1 MAEAWLE
8 QAATNLTAKPAALPE
23 SRNWLEEAH
32 QSLVSM
38 EDARLRTSVNNA
50 LKSNPDEAA
59 RTKLGALT
67 VGVPMDVAER
77 QPQVVDLAKQSNI
90 LQKLQDTEYTKKAFA
105 DPEFAKIAHDDV
117 DNLSFWE
124 RIGNGLKRGATN
136 VGVTAEAMG
145 YFIDKTLSDI
155 GSMTLPKPKSMTDE
169 QWAKAQEKIQVG
181 RGAGGLSIA
190 AKSYG
195 AIPQD
200 PKMKEFASVVEQQPT
215 TMGGIGEGMAY
226 LAQNPSVLGVLF
238 AEQVAPLTA
247 FGVPA
252 GFAVSPIRKAV
263 TDRLTNEAV
272 KRYVAAT
279 VPMAALQ
286 FGTNAGMTF
295 GGEMAEGISRGLTP
309 EAAAG
314 RASIKSVVEGA
325 VNAAFAFAPVP
336 VGTTRLKKAGTVAA
350 EAVKQ
355 GVAGAAGATA
365 SAAAVG
371 ENISLAEQMLEFFGE
386 FTTAPVD
393 IATAALSDPGA
404 ANIVRD
410 AAAARQAQATA
421 AMMEQVGQAAKEGK
435 LGKRSPEDLKRFV
448 DGMETPEVYIEAREF
463 AKYFQEL
470 GVDPRQ
476 VASEIPGVAEQFD
489 EAVASGGDLRM
500 TMGDYASK
508 IAATEHHA
516 ALSKHIRT
524 DPDDPTPA
532 QAEKFEQEYGQ
543 KLQARADEIL
553 AETEER
559 DPIIASADQVRDQ
572 ITQQITST
580 GKFDERAAA
589 QKAELHRA
597 FSIVMGK
604 ELGIMPHEVY
614 ERYGLQFRV
623 PPPSA
628 EPTPPPGETVAGGT
642 LYQKTGEKFISPTI
656 TINGVERPT
665 TNSKG
670 QPIAQTE
677 EALRNFWKWFAD
689 SRVVDDQGRPLV
701 MYRGSMHEN
710 AEAFSDQALIF
721 TTEEKEF
728 AELYGRGGKVF
739 SIYVKAEKPF
749 EASRNEGIR
758 LWNRFLDETSA
769 PSYATAGSDRGAL
782 PFWTMEPQLR
792 KWLDGNAI
800 PYDGIYFAES
810 DRSSSLAV
818 LDIKQIKSTDNIGT
832 FSPEDPNILRQQ
844 RRGQIS
850 MAEDITQA
858 PSVISLFEGADLS
871 TVLHETGHFFFE
883 VYKDISSRP
892 DAPEKVKAD
901 MAALLSFVG
910 VESLDKWNSMSIEER
925 RAGHEKVAE
934 AFEVYLFEGKAP
946 SEGMKSLF
954 RTYRAWLNQ
963 VYQNIKDYLSPE
975 KITPEV
981 RSVFDRMLAS
991 DEQIAAT
998 QKARSF
1004 IPLFTREEFTNEEEW
1019 QKYQDTV
1026 TAQTDDAVE
1035 KLERRSL
1042 RDLKWLDNAKS
1053 KEMKRLQAAGKEV
1066 RAGVKAEVDAEVRNR
1081 PVYQAMRFLSH
1092 GELADLKGLNRDA
1105 RRGITEAGLTTTK
1118 LSSEALKAQYG
1129 DAPAAKWRYMP
1140 TGRYGWR
1147 TEKGGLDP
1155 DAVAEWFGF
1164 SSGDALVNALLEAEK
1179 MDTLI
1184 ESITDQRMLEEHADL
1199 SDPQAIEDAANDAI
1213 HNEAHTRMVATELAK
1228 LDKKVGNLKMLLK
1241 ASDEYARER
1250 IAKMKVRD
1258 LKPLQYLAAASR
1270 AARNARNAYKSLKE
1284 PETAYKT
1291 VYTAKIKKG
1300 LSEEDAIAKATEA
1313 KTRAEERIKERG
1325 GRPAS
1330 ELAAQAKRDQLLSG
1344 RLYRAAIEAQQNNEK
1359 ALAYFKKFE
1368 KPEYL
1373 KRIDPDEQEA
1383 IVELLGRYDLR
1394 KSVTLKDIDLKEHV
1408 RQLAEDGEITEFTD
1422 IPEWVL
1428 TDKKSYKELTIE
1440 ELEGLYETVRM
1451 LAAVGR
1457 NKKELIAGEERIA
1470 LEDAINEM
1478 ETVAD
1483 KAIPK
1488 GVPNPIDKATLSM
1501 LQKAGETMRG
1511 FNAPL
1516 VKVEQLAQ
1524 FLDGGIPNGPFAKYI
1539 FEPMAQAEN
1548 ARNKI
1553 DANALYKIVEM
1564 LDGLDGKRLM
1574 QQYEIKSLP
1583 KIDGKSQSLS
1593 VEAIMTMAL
1602 NFGNESNEFKLKDG
1616 YGWTDDQVREI
1627 VSHLTAKEWEA
1638 VQGIWDAI
1646 GELWPQI
1653 VEVERSITGIAPKGV
1668 EPRPFTT
1675 PSGQQ
1680 LKGGYFPVIYDPRSS
1695 AAGLKQAEAKAGAV
1709 EGQTGF
1715 FRPKVADGFTK
1726 KRITGAAGQIL
1737 LTGGLS
1743 IIPQHLSEV
1752 SHLISHK
1759 KALRD
1764 AWKLLSNRKVQG
1776 IIKDKLGVDAYNQFT
1791 SWAHAVANG
1800 RAVTDDVGAR
1810 WWGKWLGK
1818 LRRNISLVAMGFKY
1832 TTASAQLA
1840 GITASMEIF
1849 RQRSA
1854 ENQVMGVGYLRKGVG
1869 EFTRHP
1875 FQSAKFVFSKSEQM
1889 NNRVNSFD
1897 RNIRE
1902 NFERAIGKQGIMDF
1916 IRLLSMKHIGYMDM
1930 SIAIPT
1936 WTGAYRWAI
1945 DQELTETEAVAHA
1958 DKIVRLSLGSGGVKD
1973 LNAAQRAASLQFVTL
1988 FFSYF
1993 ATYHGRLT
2001 SILRDAK
2008 SENEVLKA
2016 HRKLDAGLRTFTLVI
2031 MAATLSELLAGRFP
2045 KCEEDDDGCYAEWAA
2060 GKSIAYLFAGI
2071 PVAREVASSLDTGH
2085 RFEGSPLLS
2094 VGKELVIT
2102 GDTGAKLLA
2111 GEGEADKFM
2120 KHAMMTAGYAAGIPG
2135 LAQLNITG
2143 GYAMDLYTGEEEME
2157 SPFDARYFLIRKPKE

>member
-1 MAEAWLE
+1 
-8 QAATNLTAKPAALPE
+8 
-23 SRNWLEEAH
+23 
-32 QSLVSM
+32 
-38 EDARLRTSVNNA
+38 
-50 LKSNPDEAA
+50 
-59 RTKLGALT
+59 
-67 VGVPMDVAER
+67 
-77 QPQVVDLAKQSNI
+77 
-90 LQKLQDTEYTKKAFA
+90 
-105 DPEFAKIAHDDV
+105 
-117 DNLSFWE
+117 
-124 RIGNGLKRGATN
+124 
-136 VGVTAEAMG
+136 
-145 YFIDKTLSDI
+145 
-155 GSMTLPKPKSMTDE
+155 
-169 QWAKAQEKIQVG
+169 
-181 RGAGGLSIA
+181 
-190 AKSYG
+190 
-195 AIPQD
+195 
-200 PKMKEFASVVEQQPT
+200 
-215 TMGGIGEGMAY
+215 
-226 LAQNPSVLGVLF
+226 
-238 AEQVAPLTA
+238 
-247 FGVPA
+247 
-252 GFAVSPIRKAV
+252 
-263 TDRLTNEAV
+263 
-272 KRYVAAT
+272 
-279 VPMAALQ
+279 
-286 FGTNAGMTF
+286 
-295 GGEMAEGISRGLTP
+295 
-309 EAAAG
+309 
-314 RASIKSVVEGA
+314 
-325 VNAAFAFAPVP
+325 
-336 VGTTRLKKAGTVAA
+336 
-350 EAVKQ
+350 
-355 GVAGAAGATA
+355 
-365 SAAAVG
+365 
-371 ENISLAEQMLEFFGE
+371 
-386 FTTAPVD
+386 
-393 IATAALSDPGA
+393 
-404 ANIVRD
+404 
-410 AAAARQAQATA
+410 
-421 AMMEQVGQAAKEGK
+421 
-435 LGKRSPEDLKRFV
+435 
-448 DGMETPEVYIEAREF
+448 
-463 AKYFQEL
+463 
-470 GVDPRQ
+470 
-476 VASEIPGVAEQFD
+476 
-489 EAVASGGDLRM
+489 
-500 TMGDYASK
+500 
-508 IAATEHHA
+508 
-516 ALSKHIRT
+516 
-524 DPDDPTPA
+524 
-532 QAEKFEQEYGQ
+532 
-543 KLQARADEIL
+543 
-553 AETEER
+553 
-559 DPIIASADQVRDQ
+559 
-572 ITQQITST
+572 
-580 GKFDERAAA
+580 
-589 QKAELHRA
+589 
-597 FSIVMGK
+597 MGK

-628 EPTPPPGETVAGGT
+628 EPTPPPGEAAAGGT
-642 LYQKTGEKFISPTI
+642 LYQKPGEEI
-656 TINGVERPT
+656 T
-665 TNSKG
+665 
-670 QPIAQTE
+670 PI
-677 EALRNFWKWFAD
+677 
-689 SRVVDDQGRPLV
+689 
-701 MYRGSMHEN
+701 
-710 AEAFSDQALIF
+710 
-721 TTEEKEF
+721 
-728 AELYGRGGKVF
+728 
-739 SIYVKAEKPF
+739 
-749 EASRNEGIR
+749 
-758 LWNRFLDETSA
+758 
-769 PSYATAGSDRGAL
+769 
-782 PFWTMEPQLR
+782 
-792 KWLDGNAI
+792 
-800 PYDGIYFAES
+800 
-810 DRSSSLAV
+810 
-818 LDIKQIKSTDNIGT
+818 
-832 FSPEDPNILRQQ
+832 QQ
-844 RRGQIS
+844 RRGSIS

-883 VYKDISSRP
+883 VYKDIASRP

-946 SEGMKSLF
+946 SEDMKSLF
-954 RTYRAWLNQ
+954 RTYRAWLVQ
-963 VYQNIKDYLSPE
+963 VYRNIKDYLSPE

-981 RSVFDRMLAS
+981 RGVFDRMLAS

-1004 IPLFTREEFTNEEEW
+1004 IPLFTREEFSNEEEW

-1035 KLERRSL
+1035 KLERRSI

-1053 KEMKRLQAAGKEV
+1053 KEMNRLQAAGKEV
-1066 RAGVKAEVDAEVRNR
+1066 RAGVKAEVTMEVRNR

-1092 GELADLKGLNRDA
+1092 GELADLEGLNRDA

-1118 LSSEALKAQYG
+1118 LSSEELKAQYG

-1147 TEKGGLDP
+1147 TDKGGLDP

-1258 LKPLQYLAAASR
+1258 LKPLQYLAAEGR
-1270 AARNARNAYKSLKE
+1270 AAKNAMTLL
-1284 PETAYKT
+1284 
-1291 VYTAKIKKG
+1291 AKG
-1300 LSEEDAIAKATEA
+1300 D
-1313 KTRAEERIKERG
+1313 RDG
-1325 GRPAS
+1325 
-1330 ELAAQAKRDQLLSG
+1330 AAQAKRDQLLSG
-1344 RLYRAAIEAQQNNEK
+1344 RLYRAAIEAQQNNDK

-1553 DANALYKIVEM
+1553 DANALYKVVEM

-1583 KIDGKSQSLS
+1583 KINGRSQSLS
-1593 VEAIMTMAL
+1593 VEAIMTVAL
-1602 NFGNESNEFKLKDG
+1602 NLGNESNEFKLKDG

-1627 VSHLTAKEWEA
+1627 VSHLTAKEWET

-1653 VEVERSITGIAPKGV
+1653 VEVERSITGIAPKGI
-1668 EPRPFTT
+1668 ESLPFTT
-1675 PSGQQ
+1675 PFGQQ
-1680 LKGGYFPVIYDPRSS
+1680 LKGGYFPVVYDPRFS

-1726 KRITGAAGQIL
+1726 KRITGAAGRVL

-1752 SHLISHK
+1752 SHLVSHK

-1810 WWGKWLGK
+1810 TWGKWLGK

-1832 TTASAQLA
+1832 TTGAAQLA

-1849 RQRSA
+1849 RQRSI
-1854 ENQVMGVGYLRKGVG
+1854 ENQVMGIGYLRKGVG
-1869 EFTRHP
+1869 EFARHP
-1875 FQSAKFVFSKSEQM
+1875 FRSAKFVVSKSEQM
-1889 NNRVNSFD
+1889 HNRVNNFD
-1897 RNIRE
+1897 RTVRE
-1902 NFERAIGKQGIMDF
+1902 NFERAVGKNGTMDF
-1916 IRLLSMKHIGYMDM
+1916 IRMLSMKHIGYMDM
-1930 SIAIPT
+1930 SISIPT
-1936 WTGAYRWAI
+1936 WIGAYRWAI

-1958 DKIVRLSLGSGGVKD
+1958 DKTVRLSQGSGGVKD

-2001 SILRDAK
+2001 SILRDAR